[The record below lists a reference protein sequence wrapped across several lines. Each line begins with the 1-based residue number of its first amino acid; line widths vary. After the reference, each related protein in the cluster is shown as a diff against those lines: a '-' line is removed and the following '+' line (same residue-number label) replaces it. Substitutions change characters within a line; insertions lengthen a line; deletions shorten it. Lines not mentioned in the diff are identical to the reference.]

1 MYYARLNKL
10 KSLYFSV
17 VFAPHVDEL
26 FDEDVLLNKGWTTR
40 ETLRPLAYSTLADFV
55 HHIRQHL
62 SMSTIVKAVQ
72 LYSLNVH
79 DESLPTGYEYLNAD
93 MYVRNRLFAIEKEN

>member
-1 MYYARLNKL
+1 M
-10 KSLYFSV
+10 
-17 VFAPHVDEL
+17 FAPYVDEL
-26 FDEDVLLNKGWTTR
+26 FDEDVLLNRGWTTR

-62 SMSTIVKAVQ
+62 TMPTIVKAVQ

-79 DESLPTGYEYLNAD
+79 DESLPTGLVYSVFID
-93 MYVRNRLFAIEKEN
+93 

>member
-1 MYYARLNKL
+1 MGRIFYFKFYLRVFSILICSLNCFL
-10 KSLYFSV
+10 

-26 FDEDVLLNKGWTTR
+26 FDENVLLNKGWTTR

-79 DESLPTGYEYLNAD
+79 DESLPTG
-93 MYVRNRLFAIEKEN
+93 